1 MAILTIEVSDDLM
14 EKLAPIH
21 DQLPALLHQC
31 LQPSALTARVYR
43 YILDFLTS
51 QPTPE
56 QVAAFRP
63 TQEMQDRLKYLLSRS
78 GEGDISPEEV
88 QELDAYEQIE
98 HLMVLLKSGTLPYLA
113 TAVEV

>member
-1 MAILTIEVSDDLM
+1 MAILTIEVPDDLM
-14 EKLAPIH
+14 EELAPIH
-21 DQLPALLHQC
+21 DQLPELLDQC
-31 LQPSALTARVYR
+31 LQPSDFTAQVYHH
-43 YILDFLTS
+43 ILDFLTS

-78 GEGDISPEEV
+78 DEGDISPEEV